1 MKPSFV
7 SRILMLAAALLLAA
21 CSTYRLDN
29 TVQSFSHI
37 GALPSPLTYRFER
50 LPSQQDPQHAQLE
63 AMADG
68 ALNTAGFKRDDANPR
83 YSVQISA
90 RTAATL
96 SPWADPWE
104 GAGWGWGGWGWH
116 RRFGFGGGLRY
127 ESPWYHREVDVIV
140 RELGTN
146 RVVYESRAINDG
158 PFFDAAKVSPA
169 MFQAALQGFP
179 NPPPGPRLV
188 NIEITG

>member
-1 MKPSFV
+1 MKATRPSTRKNSPHPPRCRACKSSRCERATRRNHCRGVAMKPSFV

-29 TVQSFSHI
+29 AVQSFSHI

-96 SPWADPWE
+96 SPWAAPWE
-104 GAGWGWGGWGWH
+104 GA
-116 RRFGFGGGLRY
+116 
-127 ESPWYHREVDVIV
+127 
-140 RELGTN
+140 
-146 RVVYESRAINDG
+146 
-158 PFFDAAKVSPA
+158 
-169 MFQAALQGFP
+169 
-179 NPPPGPRLV
+179 
-188 NIEITG
+188 